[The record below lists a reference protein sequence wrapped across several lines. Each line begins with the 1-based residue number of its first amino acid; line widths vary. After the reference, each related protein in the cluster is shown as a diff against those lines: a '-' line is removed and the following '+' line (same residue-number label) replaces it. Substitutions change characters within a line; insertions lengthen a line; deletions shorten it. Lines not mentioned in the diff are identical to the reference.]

1 MELAVVSDDL
11 HAAAAAISRCASQ
24 LESARHVFVS
34 VATAAVPALGS
45 HASDAAGRGSQAA
58 ETAAEVVVDDVRH
71 LAAALRV
78 LAQVYARVDAT
89 AVAPR

>member
-1 MELAVVSDDL
+1 L

>member
-1 MELAVVSDDL
+1 MDLAVFSDDL

>member
-1 MELAVVSDDL
+1 
-11 HAAAAAISRCASQ
+11 
-24 LESARHVFVS
+24 
-34 VATAAVPALGS
+34 VATTAVPALGS

-78 LAQVYARVDAT
+78 LAQVYARVDAS

>member
-1 MELAVVSDDL
+1 MELTVAPDDL
-11 HAAAAAISRCASQ
+11 HAAAAAISRCAGQ

-34 VATAAVPALGS
+34 VATAAVPALGP

-58 ETAAEVVVDDVRH
+58 EIAAEVVVDDVRH

-78 LAQVYARVDAT
+78 LAQVYARVDAS
-89 AVAPR
+89 ALAPR